1 MQMKRILTA
10 VFILSFFLAAPA
22 LRAEEPGLEGHWTG
36 VIELPGV
43 KLEVDLDFA
52 RQADGTWK
60 GDISIPAQNARDL
73 PLVDIVLNGIEFS
86 CAISGIP
93 GNPTFKGTL
102 AAEGKAISGDFSQSG
117 KTFPFSL
124 KQGEDPALAA
134 ARALAGFDEL
144 VARGLKELDVPG
156 VAVAI
161 VKDGKVVLAKG
172 YGYRDLE
179 KKIPMTADTL
189 LAIGSSSKAFTT
201 FTLGVL
207 VDRGVMDW
215 DTPLRTYIPWFKL
228 KDLFASERL
237 TPRDLVTHRSG
248 LPRHDLLW
256 YNNRNLSR
264 EELVRRLAYLEPTAD
279 LRTRFQYNNLMF
291 LTAGY
296 LVETL
301 TGKSWEQ
308 SVREIVFAPLGMS
321 RSNFSVEDSKKD
333 PDHAQPYIYRDKKIT
348 LIPFRNIDNVGPAGA
363 INSSVNEMSRWL
375 LVHLGGGKIDGRPI
389 INPQTLDDLHQP
401 AMPTGA
407 PSAEPMI
414 QSVGYALGWFV
425 DTYRGHRMV
434 HHGGN
439 IDGFSAQ
446 VAFLPQDGIG
456 VVALANMNGTALPV
470 LLARHAADLLLGL
483 EKRDWIAE
491 IAKRLAEGRV
501 AGEQAQ
507 KKGKERR
514 VSGTNPAHKLD
525 EYVGVYH
532 HPGYGDLKVALVDKK
547 LAFTYNGIT
556 TPLEHWHYETFNGL
570 HTDDPTFED
579 FKITFG
585 ADVAGRVAWLEAQ
598 FEPTLEP
605 IRLAKKPDAKLSDP
619 PYLSKLAGRYQLP
632 GQVAT
637 VSLKGEALVL
647 VLPGQPEFDL
657 LPRLG
662 DEYVLKQVQAISIR
676 FISDAKGNVTG
687 LELNQ
692 AGAVFEAKRIEEK
705 DK

>member
-1 MQMKRILTA
+1 MLKKRISIAVLILT
-10 VFILSFFLAAPA
+10 FFLAAPG
-22 LRAEEPGLEGHWTG
+22 LRAEEPGLQGHWTG
-36 VIELPGV
+36 VIELPDM
-43 KLEVDLDFA
+43 KLEVNLDFS
-52 RQADGTWK
+52 RQPDGSWK
-60 GDISIPAQNARDL
+60 GDISIPAQNAHDL
-73 PLVDIVLNGIEFS
+73 PLTDIALKEAEFS

-93 GNPTFKGTL
+93 GNPTFKAKL
-102 AAEGKAISGDFSQSG
+102 AADGKTISGDFSQSG

-124 KQGEDPALAA
+124 NRGEDPALAA
-134 ARALAGFDEL
+134 GKALAGFDEL
-144 VARGLKELDVPG
+144 VARGLKELNVPG
-156 VAVAI
+156 LAVAI

-201 FTLGVL
+201 FALGVL
-207 VDRGVMDW
+207 VDKGLVDW

-228 KDLFASERL
+228 KDSFASERL

-256 YNNRNLSR
+256 YNNRGLSR
-264 EELVRRLAYLEPTAD
+264 EEMVRRLAYLEPTAD

-308 SVREIVFAPLGMS
+308 SVREIVFAPLGMG

-333 PDHAQPYIYRDKKIT
+333 PNHALPYIYRDKKIT

-363 INSSVNEMSRWL
+363 INSCVKEMSRWL
-375 LVHLGGGKIDGRPI
+375 LVHLSGGKIDGRPV
-389 INPQTLDDLHQP
+389 INPQTLADLHVP

-407 PSAEPMI
+407 ASAEPMI

-425 DTYRGHRMV
+425 DTYRGHRRIQ
-434 HHGGN
+434 HGGN
-439 IDGFSAQ
+439 IDGFTAQ

-456 VVALANMNGTALPV
+456 FVALANMNGTALPE
-470 LLARHAADLLLGL
+470 LLMRHAADLLLGL
-483 EKRDWIAE
+483 ESRDWIAE
-491 IAKRLAEGRV
+491 TAKRVAEGRE

-514 VSGTNPAHKLD
+514 VPGTKPAHKLE
-525 EYVGVYH
+525 EYAGVYH
-532 HPGYGDLKVALVDKK
+532 HPGYGDLSVALADKK
-547 LAFTYNGIT
+547 LGFTFNGIT

-585 ADVAGRVAWLEAQ
+585 TDVAGRVAWVEAQ
-598 FEPTLEP
+598 LEPTLEP
-605 IRLAKKPDAKLSDP
+605 MRLTKKPDAMLSDP
-619 PYLSKLAGRYQLP
+619 AYLRKLAGLYQLP

-637 VSLKGEALVL
+637 VSLKGETLTL

-657 LPRLG
+657 QPQLG
-662 DEYVLKQVQAISIR
+662 DEFVLKQVKMISIR
-676 FISDAKGNVTG
+676 FISDDKGNVTG

-692 AGAVFEAKRIEEK
+692 AGAVFEAKRLEEK
-705 DK
+705 EK

>member
-1 MQMKRILTA
+1 MMKRFSIV
-10 VFILSFFLAAPA
+10 VFILLIFLASPA

-36 VIELPGV
+36 VIEVPGL

-60 GDISIPAQNARDL
+60 GDISIPVQNARDL
-73 PLVDIVLNGIEFS
+73 PLDNIALKGVEFS
-86 CAISGIP
+86 CVITGIP
-93 GNPTFKGTL
+93 GSPAFKGTL
-102 AAEGKAISGDFSQSG
+102 ATDGKTISGDFSQAG

-124 KQGEDPALAA
+124 KRGEDPALAA
-134 ARALAGFDEL
+134 GRALAGFDEL
-144 VARGLKELDVPG
+144 LARGLKELDVPG

-179 KKIPMTADTL
+179 KKLPMTTDTL

-201 FTLGVL
+201 FALGVL
-207 VDRGVMDW
+207 VDKGLVDW

-228 KDLFASERL
+228 KDPFAGERL

-256 YNNRNLSR
+256 YNNRSLNR

-291 LTAGY
+291 LTAGF

-308 SVREIVFAPLGMS
+308 SVREIVFAPLGMG

-333 PDHAQPYIYRDKKIT
+333 ADHALPYIYRDKKIT

-375 LVHLGGGKIDGRPI
+375 LVHLGGGKIDGRPVV
-389 INPQTLDDLHQP
+389 NPQTLAELHVP

-407 PSAEPMI
+407 ASAEPMI

-439 IDGFSAQ
+439 IDGFTAQ
-446 VAFLPQDGIG
+446 VAFLPQDRIG
-456 VVALANMNGTALPV
+456 VVVLANMNGTALPV
-470 LLARHAADLLLGL
+470 LLARYAADLLLGL
-483 EKRDWIAE
+483 ESRDWIAE
-491 IAKRLAEGRV
+491 TAKRLAEGRQ

-514 VSGTNPAHKLD
+514 VIGTNPAHKLE

-532 HPGYGDLKVALVDKK
+532 HPGYGDLSVEMKDKK
-547 LAFTYNGIT
+547 LTFTYNAIT

-570 HTDDPTFED
+570 SADDPAFED

-585 ADVAGRVAWLEAQ
+585 TGVAGRVAWLEAQ
-598 FEPTLEP
+598 LEPTLEP
-605 IRLAKKPDAKLSDP
+605 VRLTKKPDARLSDP
-619 PYLSKLAGRYQLP
+619 AYLRKLVGRYQLP

-637 VSLKGEALVL
+637 VSLKGEILTM
-647 VLPGQPEFDL
+647 VLPGQPEFEL
-657 LPRLG
+657 LPQPG
-662 DEYVLKQVQAISIR
+662 DEFIFKQVKVVSIR
-676 FISDAKGNVTG
+676 FISDGQGKVTG

-692 AGAVFEAKRIEEK
+692 GGAVFEAKRLEEK

>member
-1 MQMKRILTA
+1 MQMKRSLT
-10 VFILSFFLAAPA
+10 VIFILALFLAAPA
-22 LRAEEPGLEGHWTG
+22 LWAQVPSLEGHWAG
-36 VIELPGV
+36 AIELPGM
-43 KLEVDLDFA
+43 KLEVNLDFA
-52 RQADGTWK
+52 RQADGAWK
-60 GDISIPAQNARDL
+60 GDISIPAQNANDL
-73 PLVDIVLNGIEFS
+73 PLADVVLKGGEFS
-86 CAISGIP
+86 CTITGIP
-93 GNPTFKGTL
+93 GSPTFKGTL
-102 AAEGKAISGDFSQSG
+102 AADGKTIAGDFSQAG

-124 KQGEDPALAA
+124 KQTEDPALAA
-134 ARALAGFDEL
+134 GQALAGFDEL
-144 VARGLKELDVPG
+144 AARGLKELDVPG

-179 KKIPMTADTL
+179 NKLPMTADTL

-201 FTLGVL
+201 FALGVL
-207 VDRGVMDW
+207 VDKGLMDW
-215 DTPLRTYIPWFKL
+215 DTPLRTYIPWFRL
-228 KDLFASERL
+228 KDPFAGERL

-256 YNNRNLSR
+256 YNNRSLSR
-264 EELVRRLAYLEPTAD
+264 EQLVRRLAYLEPTAD

-333 PDHAQPYIYRDKKIT
+333 ADHAQPYIYRDKKIT

-363 INSSVNEMSRWL
+363 INSSVNEISRWL
-375 LVHLGGGKIDGRPI
+375 QVHLGGGKIDGRPV
-389 INPQTLDDLHQP
+389 INAQTLAELHLP
-401 AMPTGA
+401 VTPIGA
-407 PSAEPMI
+407 ASADPMI

-425 DTYRGHRMV
+425 DTYRGHRLI

-456 VVALANMNGTALPV
+456 VVALTNMNGTALPA

-491 IAKRLAEGRV
+491 TAKLLAEGRQ

-514 VSGTNPAHKLD
+514 VPGTSPAHKLE
-525 EYVGVYH
+525 EYVGIYH
-532 HPGYGDLKVALVDKK
+532 HPGYGDLSVDLKDK
-547 LAFTYNGIT
+547 RLAFTYNGIT
-556 TPLEHWHYETFNGL
+556 TPLEHWHFETFNGL
-570 HTDDPTFED
+570 PADDPAFED
-579 FKITFG
+579 FKISFG
-585 ADVAGRVAWLEAQ
+585 TDVAGRVAWLEAQ
-598 FEPTLEP
+598 LEPTLEP
-605 IRLAKKPDAKLSDP
+605 ARLTKKPEAKLSDP
-619 PYLSKLAGRYQLP
+619 AYLQKLVGRYQLP

-637 VSLKGEALVL
+637 VSLKGETLTL
-647 VLPGQPEFDL
+647 VLPGQPEYDL

-662 DEYVLKQVQAISIR
+662 DEFILKQVQAISIR
-676 FISDAKGNVTG
+676 FISDDKGRVAG
-687 LELNQ
+687 FELSQ
-692 AGAVFEAKRIEEK
+692 AGSVFEAKRLEEK